1 MTFPGHTETIREIKS
16 NFITRVYVD
25 LPTSKLA
32 TRDAF
37 SLQIYGFKS
46 ADRIHKW
53 RNDDLLVASPPC
65 GLTTSYNEKGSLK
78 FVVNRYR
85 VLPIDEIDDR
95 WLGLGHIT
103 RLLVLMKDVVVS
115 LLLRHIGASTVHI
128 LV

>member
-16 NFITRVYVD
+16 NVITRVYVD
-25 LPTSKLA
+25 LPTSKLATKSHLA

-46 ADRIHKW
+46 ADRTHKW

-85 VLPIDEIDDR
+85 VLPIDDR
-95 WLGLGHIT
+95 WLGLGLGLGHIT
-103 RLLVLMKDVVVS
+103 RLLVLMKDVGDM
-115 LLLRHIGASTVHI
+115 L
-128 LV
+128 

>member
-32 TRDAF
+32 TKSHLATRDAF

-46 ADRIHKW
+46 ADRTHKW

-78 FVVNRYR
+78 FVVKRYR
-85 VLPIDEIDDR
+85 VLPIDDR
-95 WLGLGHIT
+95 WLGLGLGHIT
-103 RLLVLMKDVVVS
+103 RLLVLMKDVVDM
-115 LLLRHIGASTVHI
+115 L
-128 LV
+128 